1 LHPCL
6 TQAQIPCTLIGRS
19 HQQPDVQ
26 RRGPPENGHHPHWR
40 RAVVW
45 GEAAQQYS
53 VQSDCFQA
61 TLSVLCLFVFS
72 DVELLLSRICTS
84 AAPHTLASTL
94 PGWLIG
100 PPDCLPACLPAWLT
114 YPSCLPYVLYRHTLK
129 AVGSADE
136 AVWLILHPCSLSVQ
150 SPFEHCR
157 FFFCCMAV
165 GSASLGCG
173 LSTVSAAL
181 SDNVIIAEFDPFF
194 QCMYAGF
201 DATQTP
207 DGSLRGY
214 GGHCMVHS
222 GALRAHHGWMV
233 WVELPLAQGPT
244 PWTIVCDVHLCAF
257 DWACMALLQSPDTR
271 GYTACSCSQVD
282 LATPSASLMLA
293 VQSCWPICLCRN

>member
-1 LHPCL
+1 LQRMHDGCIAHHAGSSCATSLHCCKPAQTPYPDEGFFDLPVRLFESGLPCN
-6 TQAQIPCTLIGRS
+6 PFSLIGRS

-53 VQSDCFQA
+53 VQSNCFQA

-72 DVELLLSRICTS
+72 GRRTAPSPDLYVSGATHIC
-84 AAPHTLASTL
+84 TL

-100 PPDCLPACLPAWLT
+100 PPACLPACLPAWLA
-114 YPSCLPYVLYRHTLK
+114 YPSCVSYVLYRHTLT
-129 AVGSADE
+129 AVGRADE

-157 FFFCCMAV
+157 FLFCRMAV

-181 SDNVIIAEFDPFF
+181 SDNVIIAELNPFF
-194 QCMYAGF
+194 NACTQDSMPLKRLMGVCVAMAGI
-201 DATQTP
+201 AWYTQVRST
-207 DGSLRGY
+207 RIM
-214 GGHCMVHS
+214 GGWF
-222 GALRAHHGWMV
+222 G
-233 WVELPLAQGPT
+233 
-244 PWTIVCDVHLCAF
+244 
-257 DWACMALLQSPDTR
+257 
-271 GYTACSCSQVD
+271 
-282 LATPSASLMLA
+282 
-293 VQSCWPICLCRN
+293 